1 MPIHSAYPPIT
12 VPSVDLWTFLF
23 ERTER
28 EYPDHHVVY
37 VDVATQRR
45 VTFRDIRET
54 AERFGKG
61 LRQHWRWQK
70 GDVLALM
77 TPNTVDVAAVA
88 CGTLFAGGVVC
99 PFNNLYTVEEL
110 ASQLKSSGAKA
121 LVTNVACL
129 EVAREAALIVGMPLD
144 RILLVGVA
152 DPKRQFQYF
161 SSLQSTSDNIK
172 KAAVNPK
179 EDLAFLVYSSGT
191 TGLPK
196 GVMLTHENMV
206 ANTLQASVIDGDR
219 TNWQRDRGLGF
230 LPMYHIYGISA
241 LVFVPVY
248 RGLAAYVMAGFDL
261 EVFCK
266 TVQQEKITFA
276 FIVPPVALALAK
288 HPLVDKYDLSSL
300 RILTSGAAPTAKELV
315 EAIYHRLKVPVRQVY
330 GLSETSPAVS
340 SQSWE
345 EWDKPIGSSGRLVP
359 SMSLKIMESGK
370 EVRKGVEGELWV
382 KGPNVF
388 KGYYNNPKATA
399 ESLDA
404 EGWYR
409 TGDIGYV
416 DDKDNIFITD
426 RVKELIKYNGF
437 QVAPAQLE
445 SLLLGHPAV
454 NDVAVIGV
462 YDQER
467 VTELPRAYIVLAGG
481 YKGDEKMEKELKGW
495 LDAKVAPHKRL
506 RGGIRFVDAI
516 PKSNAGKLLRRVLVE
531 QAKKEEAEK
540 APKARL

>member
-1 MPIHSAYPPIT
+1 
-12 VPSVDLWTFLF
+12 
-23 ERTER
+23 
-28 EYPDHHVVY
+28 
-37 VDVATQRR
+37 
-45 VTFRDIRET
+45 
-54 AERFGKG
+54 
-61 LRQHWRWQK
+61 
-70 GDVLALM
+70 
-77 TPNTVDVAAVA
+77 
-88 CGTLFAGGVVC
+88 
-99 PFNNLYTVEEL
+99 
-110 ASQLKSSGAKA
+110 
-121 LVTNVACL
+121 
-129 EVAREAALIVGMPLD
+129 
-144 RILLVGVA
+144 
-152 DPKRQFQYF
+152 
-161 SSLQSTSDNIK
+161 
-172 KAAVNPK
+172 
-179 EDLAFLVYSSGT
+179 
-191 TGLPK
+191 
-196 GVMLTHENMV
+196 
-206 ANTLQASVIDGDR
+206 
-219 TNWQRDRGLGF
+219 
-230 LPMYHIYGISA
+230 
-241 LVFVPVY
+241 
-248 RGLAAYVMAGFDL
+248 MAGFDL

-266 TVQQEKITFA
+266 TIQQEKITFA